1 MVYLFCYSFYII
13 LSQTAYFHGQTFI
26 VDSRRKDVA
35 TLLPATFVTATMVA
49 NNPGTWMMN
58 CVVDDHY
65 AAGVALTVFNFN
77 IIYC

>member
-1 MVYLFCYSFYII
+1 MYQNVEGFVHGIFI
-13 LSQTAYFHGQTFI
+13 AYFHGQTFE

-35 TLLPATFVTATMVA
+35 TLLPATFVTASMVA

-65 AAGVALTVFNFN
+65 DAGKEEINQ
-77 IIYC
+77 